1 MDKADT
7 DFLSHL
13 FKENNQLRT
22 TITNLTRKLHNATVA
37 LEEAELENTDIRV
50 KLEILKEKK
59 PVMCF

>member
-37 LEEAELENTDIRV
+37 FEEAEIENTDIKV
-50 KLEILKEKK
+50 KLEHLKEEKI
-59 PVMCF
+59 VI